1 MGRNRSRKVPEN
13 EILGDLTQIGTQ
25 NDCSRDKDVQ
35 PLIIDDIAPP
45 DLTQVEYMSET
56 LTFA

>member
-1 MGRNRSRKVPEN
+1 MPEN
-13 EILGDLTQIGTQ
+13 EILGDLTQIGAQ

-56 LTFA
+56 LI